1 MKPKR
6 LFNLGMGILCLSA
19 ASLSAQTEIPFKL
32 DFEQESS
39 QWLFANDSVN
49 QWVRGNK
56 AHNGDES
63 QYGLYISNT
72 QGASNKYEGYQPQVS
87 HAYFMVQVP
96 QGGALL
102 EFDYRLQGEGDEYY
116 GISDGLK
123 VSIVDTAQKPIAG
136 FGMPITD
143 GQYVRQTSWTTAQL
157 PVDGPSGSEDNG
169 MRYIVFTW
177 VNDASQANN
186 PAVAIDNVTVRFDD
200 CPEPENLKLCQEP
213 DSLQATSAEIC
224 WDAPQ
229 TDVRLYEILLYPS
242 YAPTL
247 REYFHTTE
255 NSFLLQGLDELTYYS
270 VQVRAIRNE
279 LSYSNFSNPLSF
291 ETPVRFP
298 APTHFA
304 ADVTDQGVTFS
315 WQGEADAYV
324 LSYKTTDAAVY
335 TDVAAN
341 VHGITL
347 DYEQLQPAQS
357 YTARLRGVYG
367 EKDSSAWTTEISFS
381 TPCTGTESLPYAEN
395 FENWGPNAPLCWTVV
410 DANQDGTTWKQGT
423 ESYGLQ
429 GSCATYP
436 YSRSNAANDWLI
448 SPAISIDRACTL
460 LFSYR
465 SSSPTYDEKLSV
477 YLSNTSPDIASLEQ
491 NKIFE
496 KPDIRNMSYE
506 QASIPLDEYVGETVY
521 IGFKAQSEADMY
533 GLFIDELSIVSCTAP
548 KASIEAVA
556 QNSASLIVSE
566 AAQTVLVSYRS
577 LPDGEWIRQSSQGST
592 VPLTGLNPQTEYEVQ
607 VRNLCSANDTSS
619 PATLYFTTACGIS
632 SLPFAEN
639 FDNSGYNIPNCWDN
653 SEGTAS
659 DSYKWTTEATDNGFY
674 MLFNSMYAYE
684 GDNSYL
690 KSPSIETGS
699 AEELELSFEYYNPE
713 GESSP
718 ASILAVY
725 ILNDAGERDTL
736 ATNLPAAE
744 WSHASFIFSDILDG
758 AESIQIVFEAVG
770 NYGYGEVSI
779 DNVRLALP
787 PSCPVPSDLQISQNA
802 GHSASLSWISDA
814 DAFELRYF
822 PTADSQNMQTL
833 YPTASPAELTSL
845 QGDTEYSVELRAICG
860 AGDTSQAASLQ
871 FTTPVTCQTV
881 SNLSVDSTSSSSVL
895 ISWSKSDAGNYQV
908 RYGLADAESAS
919 TLSTKDTSILLTG
932 LEAANQYQVS
942 VRAICG
948 EGDTSRWSSISFAT
962 QCAAQSL
969 PVIESFEEGAMP
981 FCWEEEIIVPN
992 SGSTTTYWSVSS
1004 EESIDGGYSAV
1015 FNSYDL
1021 RQNAK
1026 ARLHTPE
1033 FEASHDITLSF
1044 WFRHPSGSN
1053 PEERIIVGYQSSN
1066 GQETALDTLSGELD
1080 FTFHSYTVPDI
1091 TDGRIY
1097 FEGISQY
1104 GQNMYIDDIRI
1115 EGLFG
1120 TDLAVMGIDP
1130 INPVSGVES
1139 VPISMQLQ
1147 NKGTEPY
1154 SGSVNLALIDQNGNT
1169 VGTGQIEVE
1178 ELASNDTLPYQFK
1191 ADFPISGY
1199 GTFIASVQIQAEGD
1213 ENPANDKASTEIE
1226 HYKPFSTPYSTT
1238 FAYGDSTLDYIAVQD
1253 LNKDDISWNRQ
1264 ASAGY
1269 QCTYSSKEASNDLL
1283 ILPAILLRPGEYQI
1297 MAEVG
1302 GVDAC
1307 FPENAALYM
1316 AGNTENMLLDSALA
1330 KVENLFA
1337 SSHALTAKVAVDKEQ
1352 VAYFGI
1358 LACSERDQMGLNA
1371 ISFSV
1376 TQQAYGIQAD
1386 ICQGETYLFNG
1397 QELSQSGTYTDT
1409 LVSASNTDSIVN
1421 LHLNV
1426 HPTYLFELDT
1436 VICEGSSLAFGG
1448 ATYTESG
1455 EYEQAHTTAFGCDS
1469 TYLLRLEVLPKPE
1482 PPVIEEQTENGTR
1495 MLVSN
1500 YEDGNQWYKDNAAI
1514 EGENESRYILTSNG
1528 EYYATVNNGCAESA
1542 PSNIIKITDL
1552 ANDAMNAA
1560 AGLALYPNP
1569 TRDKVNL
1576 RIQHGSILRV
1586 EIFSANGKRILAEEN
1601 LSAQS
1606 WQHDV
1611 HAWAAGMYIVN
1622 VQTTEG
1628 YSSFKLQIS
1637 K

>member
-1 MKPKR
+1 MQ
-6 LFNLGMGILCLSA
+6 
-19 ASLSAQTEIPFKL
+19 AQTEIPFKL

-56 AHNGDES
+56 AYNGDES

-72 QGASNKYEGYQPQVS
+72 QGASNKYDGYQTQVS
-87 HAYFMVQVP
+87 HAYFMVQIP

-102 EFDYRLQGEGDEYY
+102 EFDYRLQGESDEYY

-123 VSIVDTAQKPIAG
+123 VSIVDTAQKPVAG
-136 FGMPITD
+136 FGMPIAD

-157 PVDGPSGSEDNG
+157 PVDGPSGSDDNG

-177 VNDASQANN
+177 VNDNSQANN
-186 PAVAIDNVTVRFDD
+186 PAVAIDNVVVRFDD

-213 DSLQATSAEIC
+213 DSLQATSAKIC

-247 REYFHTTE
+247 RQYFHTTE
-255 NSFLLQGLDELTYYS
+255 NAFLLQGLDELTYYS

-291 ETPVRFP
+291 ETPVQFP
-298 APTHFA
+298 VPTHFA

-324 LSYKTTDAAVY
+324 LSYKATDAAAY
-335 TDVAAN
+335 TDVAVNA
-341 VHGITL
+341 HELTL
-347 DYEQLQPAQS
+347 DYEQLQPAQN

-367 EKDSSAWTTEISFS
+367 ESDSSAWTTEISFS
-381 TPCTGTESLPYAEN
+381 TPCTGTESLPYAES
-395 FENWGPNAPLCWTVV
+395 FETWGPNAPLCWTVV
-410 DANQDGTTWKQGT
+410 DANQDGTTWKQGA

-429 GSCATYP
+429 GFCATYS

-448 SPAISIDRACTL
+448 SPAISIDKACTL

-465 SSSPTYDEKLSV
+465 SANSTYDEKLSV
-477 YLSNTSPDIASLEQ
+477 YLSTTGSDTVSLAQ

-496 KPDIRNMSYE
+496 KLDIRNMSYE
-506 QASIPLDEYVGETVY
+506 QASISLDEYVGETVH
-521 IGFKAQSEADMY
+521 IGFKAHSDADMY
-533 GLFIDELSIVSCTAP
+533 GLFIDELSIVSCAAP

-556 QNSASLIVSE
+556 QNSASVIVSE

-577 LPDGEWIRQSSQGST
+577 LPDGEWSQQSSQENT
-592 VPLTGLNPQTEYEVQ
+592 VSLTGLNPQTEYEVH

-619 PATLYFTTACGIS
+619 PTVLTFTTACGIA

-639 FDNSGYNIPNCWDN
+639 FDNSGYDIPNCWDN

-659 DSYKWTTEATDNGFY
+659 DSYKWQTKETENGFY
-674 MLFNSMYAYE
+674 MQFNSMYAEKYE
-684 GDNSYL
+684 NNYL
-690 KSPSIETGS
+690 KSPSIGIGD

-718 ASILAVY
+718 LASILAVY
-725 ILNDAGERDTL
+725 ILNDAGETDTL
-736 ATNLPAAE
+736 ATNLPATE
-744 WSHASFIFSDILDG
+744 WSHASFTFSDILNG
-758 AESIQIVFEAVG
+758 AESIQLIFEAVS

-779 DNVRLALP
+779 DDVRLTLP
-787 PSCPVPSDLQISQNA
+787 PSCPTPADLQISQNT
-802 GHSASLSWISDA
+802 GHSALLSWVSDA

-822 PTADSQNMQTL
+822 PTADTQNMQTL

-845 QGDTEYSVELRAICG
+845 QGDTEYSVCLRAICS
-860 AGDTSQAASLQ
+860 AGDTSLTASLQ
-871 FTTPVTCQTV
+871 FATPVTCQAV
-881 SNLSVDSTSSSSVL
+881 SNLSVDSISSSSAL

-919 TLSTKDTSILLTG
+919 TLSTTDTSILLPG
-932 LEAANQYQVS
+932 LEAASQYQVS

-948 EGDTSRWSSISFAT
+948 EGDTSRWSSLSFAT

-969 PVIESFEEGAMP
+969 PIIESFEEGSMP
-981 FCWEEEIIVPN
+981 LCWEEEILVPN

-1004 EESIDGGYSAV
+1004 KESIDGGFSAF

-1021 RQNAK
+1021 RDGAS
-1026 ARLHTPE
+1026 ARLYSPE
-1033 FEASHDITLSF
+1033 FEANHAIRLSF
-1044 WFRHPSGSN
+1044 WFTHTIGSN
-1053 PEERIIVGYQSSN
+1053 PEEIIIVGYRSTT
-1066 GQETALDTLSGELD
+1066 GQETVLDTLSIASD
-1080 FTFHSYTVPDI
+1080 FTFHSYTLPDV

-1097 FEGISQY
+1097 FEGISQWNE
-1104 GQNMYIDDIRI
+1104 NMYIDDIRI

-1139 VPISMQLQ
+1139 VPVSVQLQ
-1147 NKGTEPY
+1147 NKGTETY
-1154 SGSVNLALIDQNGNT
+1154 SGAVSLSLLDQNGNT
-1169 VGTGQIEVE
+1169 VATEQIEVE

-1191 ADFPISGY
+1191 ADFPISQY
-1199 GTFIASVQIQAEGD
+1199 GTFTASVQIQAEGD

-1253 LNKDDISWNRQ
+1253 LNEDDISWSRQ
-1264 ASAGY
+1264 PSAGY

-1283 ILPAILLRPGEYQI
+1283 ILPAILLKPGEYQI

-1316 AGNTENMLLDSALA
+1316 AGSTENMLQDSALA

-1337 SSHALTAKVAVDKEQ
+1337 SSHALTAKVAVEEEQ

-1358 LACSERDQMGLNA
+1358 LAYSERDQMGLNA

-1376 TQQAYGIQAD
+1376 IQQVYGIQAD

-1409 LVSASNTDSIVN
+1409 LVSSSNMDSIVN
-1421 LHLNV
+1421 LYLNV

-1448 ATYTESG
+1448 ITYTESG
-1455 EYEQAHTTAFGCDS
+1455 DYEKTHKTVFGCDS

-1482 PPVIEEQTENGTR
+1482 PPVIEEKTENGTR

-1500 YEDGNQWYKDNAAI
+1500 CEDGNQWYKDNAAI

-1528 EYYATVNNGCAESA
+1528 EYYATVNNGCAESD
-1542 PSNIIKITDL
+1542 PSNIIKITDV

-1569 TRDKVNL
+1569 TGDKVNL

-1586 EIFSANGKRILAEEN
+1586 EIFSSNGKRILTEEN

-1611 HAWAAGMYIVN
+1611 HAWASGLYIVN

-1628 YSSFKLQIS
+1628 NSSFKLQIS